1 MIWRGPGTAAAGVV
15 LAFGLSG
22 CGGNDGSAQPE
33 ATVTVIETATVTAE
47 PALDQDLGDE
57 ATEAAIDLDDSS
69 LEPDPGATAE
79 TQVLPEDS
87 RGRELGLNDM
97 FSADDEWAEDRF
109 DIADQAQIRGLGAEI
124 DCHDAPIALELRL
137 ARQFESLRMNVGQ
150 ANDSPSSDGA
160 VVVEIQGNGK
170 QLDIRE
176 IPFDRVQPFD
186 VSVSA
191 MNAVKVLV
199 SFQQE
204 SCGSADS
211 AIAVISGLSVT

>member
-1 MIWRGPGTAAAGVV
+1 MSWRGRSTAAAGVV

-22 CGGNDGSAQPE
+22 CGGNDGSAQPV
-33 ATVTVIETATVTAE
+33 ATVTVIETTTVTAE

-69 LEPDPGATAE
+69 LEPDPEATAE

-124 DCHDAPIALELRL
+124 SCREAPIALELRL
-137 ARQFESLRMNVGQ
+137 ARQFEALQMNVGQ

-176 IPFDRVQPFD
+176 ISFDRIQPFD

-204 SCGSADS
+204 SCGSPDA